1 MTDPRLKQMRIK
13 TGVVRRL
20 SKEKLSYKKEAEQ
33 QVARIEKMKKE
44 GQDEY
49 DIMKMGLVLQESL
62 GMIPHCHRQLVA
74 AHDDLAE
81 IVEGFSD
88 VVLAVEDEEKTEE
101 QIQYEAALEQLK
113 QAEEQIKAEQLED
126 I

>member
-20 SKEKLSYKKEAEQ
+20 SKERLSYKKEAEQ
-33 QVARIEKMKKE
+33 QLARIEKMKSE
-44 GQDEY
+44 GRDEY

-62 GMIPHCHRQLVA
+62 GMIPHCHRRLVA
-74 AHDDLAE
+74 AHDDLAD
-81 IVEGFSD
+81 IVETFSD
-88 VVLAVEDEEKTEE
+88 IVVAVEEEEKTEE
-101 QIQYEAALEQLK
+101 QLQYEAALEQLK
-113 QAEEQIKAEQLED
+113 LAEEQIKAEQLET